1 MELSGAEGKP
11 SGLTFLSLLPF
22 FRLPFQTWIFG
33 RFLKFLLSL
42 VRRDAMGHRRERER
56 DGGCPSVAV
65 STQKPSLSP
74 ISPPSLLRQRRS
86 PPSSCCP
93 PFRASGRLPSPPPTN
108 HTSKREEGPAAVG
121 SRNSCSESV
130 GPPPPSK

>member
-1 MELSGAEGKP
+1 MELAGAEGKP

-56 DGGCPSVAV
+56 ERDGGCPSVAV
-65 STQKPSLSP
+65 STQKPSL
-74 ISPPSLLRQRRS
+74 
-86 PPSSCCP
+86 
-93 PFRASGRLPSPPPTN
+93 PFRPLLFLDRGAPRHPHATPLSGLGPASFPSPKKPY
-108 HTSKREEGPAAVG
+108 
-121 SRNSCSESV
+121 
-130 GPPPPSK
+130 